1 MKKILLLQISILIS
15 LSMQAQRFFY
25 VESGNMAE
33 RPVKE
38 RLLKASQFVSPTPL
52 MSDYTIN
59 TEINFKK
66 ETNTASVKITLKDS
80 LTFKTIY
87 QAKEAYEFGVTTLN
101 PEILLNMAM
110 KVLIEENI
118 NQIISQAKD
127 NHFNNGTR
135 LIEKRKDKI

>member
-1 MKKILLLQISILIS
+1 MKKILLLQISILAG

-38 RLLKASQFVSPTPL
+38 HLLKASQFVSPTPL

-59 TEINFKK
+59 TEIDFKK
-66 ETNTASVKITLKDS
+66 ETNTASVKIILKDS

-87 QAKEAYEFGVTTLN
+87 QANEAYEFGVTTLS
-101 PEILLNMAM
+101 PEILLSMAM
-110 KVLIEENI
+110 KILIEENI
-118 NQIISQAKD
+118 DQIISQARD
-127 NHFNNGTR
+127 HHFNNGTH
-135 LIEKRKDKI
+135 LIEKKKGKI